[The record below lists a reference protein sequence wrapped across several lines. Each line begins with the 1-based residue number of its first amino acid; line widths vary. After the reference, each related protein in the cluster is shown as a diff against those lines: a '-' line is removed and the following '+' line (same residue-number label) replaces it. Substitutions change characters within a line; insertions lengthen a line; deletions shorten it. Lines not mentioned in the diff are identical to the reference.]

1 MLASESQHTVD
12 PWRRQDGLP
21 AFKRTAE
28 ENVTGE
34 EGKGQLLVSIF
45 PAVNSGVKRE
55 KCFEPFIG

>member
-1 MLASESQHTVD
+1 MD

-21 AFKRTAE
+21 AFKRAAE